1 MDERRLLERAAELGI
16 EYVESVP
23 GRPVAPAAT
32 IEELR
37 TALDLPL
44 LDGPT
49 DALEVIESLARDADP
64 GLTQMTGGRYFGF
77 VLGGSLPAALAAD
90 WLTSAWDQN
99 AGLALPTPAAAV
111 AEEVAGRWLKEL
123 LGIPAHASFAFVTG
137 CQMAHATALAA
148 ARHHVLAAVDY
159 DVERDGLVGAP
170 AIRVLAGEKR
180 HGTLDRAL
188 RFVGL
193 GTGCVRAVPV
203 DDQGRML
210 VDELRAELARG
221 SGPTIVCSQ
230 LGEVNTGACDDVAAI
245 AAAAIEAG
253 AWHHVDGAFGLWAA
267 AAPSLRH
274 LTSGAELADSW
285 ATDAHKW
292 LNVPY
297 DNGLAFCA
305 HPESH
310 QAALGI
316 RSAYLLYADDAREPL
331 DWVPEHSRRAR
342 GFTVYAAL
350 RSLGRSGVADLVE
363 RSCAHARTLAAG
375 LAELPGCEVLND
387 VVLNQV
393 LLRFEDDE
401 ATDAAVAAVQ
411 ASGEAWLGGTIWDG
425 RRAIRISVCNWQTST
440 DDVERTLAAFAAA
453 RY

>member
-1 MDERRLLERAAELGI
+1 
-16 EYVESVP
+16 VS
-23 GRPVAPAAT
+23 
-32 IEELR
+32 
-37 TALDLPL
+37 
-44 LDGPT
+44 
-49 DALEVIESLARDADP
+49 
-64 GLTQMTGGRYFGF
+64 
-77 VLGGSLPAALAAD
+77 
-90 WLTSAWDQN
+90 
-99 AGLALPTPAAAV
+99 
-111 AEEVAGRWLKEL
+111 
-123 LGIPAHASFAFVTG
+123 
-137 CQMAHATALAA
+137 
-148 ARHHVLAAVDY
+148 
-159 DVERDGLVGAP
+159 
-170 AIRVLAGEKR
+170 
-180 HGTLDRAL
+180 
-188 RFVGL
+188 
-193 GTGCVRAVPV
+193 V

-310 QAALGI
+310 QVALGI

-393 LLRFEDDE
+393 LLRFEDD
-401 ATDAAVAAVQ
+401 ATTDAVVAAVQ